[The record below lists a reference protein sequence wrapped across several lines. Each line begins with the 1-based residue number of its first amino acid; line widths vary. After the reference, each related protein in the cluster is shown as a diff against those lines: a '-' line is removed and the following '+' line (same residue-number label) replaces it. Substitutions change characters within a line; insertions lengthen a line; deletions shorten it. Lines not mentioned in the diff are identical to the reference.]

1 MTGVVRFSY
10 LFILLVIIVTGWTHL
25 ATPLLTV
32 LFSYFALCRLN
43 FWERKWLAV
52 LLFLVVVSG
61 LLYGLG
67 SLVWRA
73 YFALPEIASVAIP
86 PMIAY
91 AKNHGVELPF
101 TDLDSLKATVMDMV
115 KDEFQFVSNF
125 ARAATK

>member
-10 LFILLVIIVTGWTHL
+10 FFVLLVIVVAGWTHL

-43 FWERKWLAV
+43 FWHRKWLAV
-52 LLFLVVVSG
+52 LLFLVLVSG

-67 SLVWRA
+67 FLARRA
-73 YFALPEIASVAIP
+73 YFALPKIASESIP
-86 PMIAY
+86 PIIAY

-101 TDLDSLKATVMDMV
+101 TDLESLKAAVMDMV

-125 ARAATK
+125 ARAA

>member
-10 LFILLVIIVTGWTHL
+10 LFILMVIVITGWTHL

-32 LFSYFALCRLN
+32 LFAYFALQRLN
-43 FWERKWLAV
+43 VRNRKWLSV

-67 SLVWRA
+67 LLTKRA
-73 YFALPEIASVAIP
+73 LHALPKIASESIP

-91 AKNHGVELPF
+91 AKSHGLELPF
-101 TDLDSLKATVMDMV
+101 TDL
-115 KDEFQFVSNF
+115 
-125 ARAATK
+125 

>member
-43 FWERKWLAV
+43 LWQRKWLAV

-67 SLVWRA
+67 SLVWRVIR
-73 YFALPEIASVAIP
+73 ALPHNSSQSTP
-86 PMIAY
+86 SLIAY
-91 AKNHGVELPF
+91 PKTHPLALP
-101 TDLDSLKATVMDMV
+101 
-115 KDEFQFVSNF
+115 
-125 ARAATK
+125 